1 MKYVDKLLPVND
13 YGDGDNR
20 FFDNDS
26 EELFKRHLKIL
37 KPSWEY
43 RDKNITYKKNTD
55 GYRTAE
61 FDKIPWDKTVV
72 MFGCSNMFGIGLAL
86 KDTIPAQFTA
96 LTGIPAIN
104 LGVPGSSLQYS
115 MYNSAI
121 FKKLY
126 PKPRAVVVDIPDASR
141 CALFLP
147 EGDSFRPVHCGSW
160 TEDMSGLGK
169 SWRRFDSNVIMHQ
182 RFIRL
187 CIKQMWSDIP
197 YTDFTIF
204 PSNQRV
210 IPECKFIKQEDF
222 ARDRAHPGTKT
233 CKAIAE
239 HVASKLSL

>member
-1 MKYVDKLLPVND
+1 M
-13 YGDGDNR
+13 
-20 FFDNDS
+20 
-26 EELFKRHLKIL
+26 
-37 KPSWEY
+37 
-43 RDKNITYKKNTD
+43 
-55 GYRTAE
+55 E

-147 EGDSFRPVHCGSW
+147 EGDLSFRPVHCGSW

-169 SWRRFDSNVIMHQ
+169 SWRRFDSMLSCTKGSLDCVLNRCGVTFPIQ
-182 RFIRL
+182 TSQYFLQIR
-187 CIKQMWSDIP
+187 
-197 YTDFTIF
+197 
-204 PSNQRV
+204 
-210 IPECKFIKQEDF
+210 E
-222 ARDRAHPGTKT
+222 
-233 CKAIAE
+233 
-239 HVASKLSL
+239 